1 MADSF
6 GLKIGLEGEKEFKK
20 ALADIN
26 QSFKVLGS
34 EMKLATS
41 QFDKN
46 DKSVEA
52 LAARNKVLRKE
63 IDEQTTKIDTLR
75 KALQNAATSFG
86 ENDRRTQN
94 WQIQLNSAEAALNDM
109 NRELDENEKAIKEGG
124 LRFQKNVYEGIIKFL
139 GFEQTFKNSLTG
151 LPIGGAKG
159 GSDFDPAGKSDA
171 EVMRFCQS
179 FMTAL
184 YRYIGPDIDV
194 PAGDMGV
201 GGREIGY
208 LYGQYRRLK
217 GVWENGVLTGKGLSY
232 GGSLIRPEAT
242 GYGAIYYLQEV
253 LKHENDTI
261 EGKKIAISGYGN
273 VGWGIMKKAAQ
284 LGAAVTYFAGPDGYV
299 HDPDGVITD
308 EKLNYILEM
317 RAKDPMH
324 CKPYADKF
332 GCEFVAGEKCWGVKD
347 VDVYMPAA
355 MQNDV
360 RMESAEKIAASGV
373 KYYIEVA
380 NMPTTNDALNFLRQ
394 QKGIIVAPSKA
405 VNAGGVGVSALEM
418 AQNSERLVWTAEEVD
433 AQLHKMMKT
442 IHKESAD
449 AAAEY
454 GLGYDLVAGANIA
467 GFKKVAEAMMEQ
479 GCF

>member
-1 MADSF
+1 MNAYIERVLNQVREKDSHEPEF
-6 GLKIGLEGEKEFKK
+6 LQTVEEVLTSLEPVINAHPEYEKAGLLERMVEPERTVEFRVTWE
-20 ALADIN
+20 DDN
-26 QSFKVLGS
+26 HVWHTNRGYRV
-34 EMKLATS
+34 
-41 QFDKN
+41 QF
-46 DKSVEA
+46 
-52 LAARNKVLRKE
+52 
-63 IDEQTTKIDTLR
+63 
-75 KALQNAATSFG
+75 NAALGPF
-86 ENDRRTQN
+86 
-94 WQIQLNSAEAALNDM
+94 
-109 NRELDENEKAIKEGG
+109 KGG
-124 LRFQKNVYEGIIKFL
+124 LRFDPSVNLSIIKFL
-139 GFEQTFKNSLTG
+139 GFEQTFKDAMTG

-159 GSDFDPAGKSDA
+159 GSDFDPRGRSDA
-171 EVMRFCQS
+171 EVMRFCQAY
-179 FMTAL
+179 MTEL
-184 YRYIGPDIDV
+184 YRHIGQDLDC
-194 PAGDMGV
+194 PAGDLGV

-208 LYGQYRRLK
+208 LYGQYRRIVGGAEFGALS
-217 GVWENGVLTGKGLSY
+217 GKSVVT
-232 GGSLIRPEAT
+232 GGSILRPEAT
-242 GYGAIYYLQEV
+242 GFGAVYYLVEV
-253 LKHENDTI
+253 LKHDGEEI
-261 EGKKIAISGYGN
+261 KGKKIAISGYGN

-284 LGAAVTYFAGPDGYV
+284 LGAKVTYFAGPDGYV

-308 EKLNYILEM
+308 EKLNFILEM

-332 GCEFVAGEKCWGVKD
+332 GCEFVPGEKCWGVKD

-360 RMESAEKIAASGV
+360 KMESAEKIAVSGV

-394 QKGIIVAPSKA
+394 QKHIIVAPSKA

-418 AQNSERLVWTAEEVD
+418 AQNSERLVWSAEEVD
-433 AQLHKMMKT
+433 HQLHTMMEN
-442 IHKESAD
+442 IHRVSAE